1 MNTVVLIGNLGDAPR
16 IGTSKNVT
24 YGSFNLAVSSAFK
37 PKNGGDRAEHTDWFR
52 IVAFNGL
59 AQSLR
64 ALGKGDKIAV
74 RGRLQTKT
82 WEQEG
87 QRRYGVEIVAGEIQ
101 FLKVR
106 SWSEAPVE
114 PPAEDEDYSY
124 GGEDDPFGPPSE
136 GETVTAELP
145 NVNENPPVVDY
156 GE

>member
-106 SWSEAPVE
+106 SWSEAPGQ
-114 PPAEDEDYSY
+114 PAEEEEQFGDAP
-124 GGEDDPFGPPSE
+124 EDDPFGPPPE
-136 GETVTAELP
+136 GETLTADLV
-145 NVNENPPVVDY
+145 NVNDQHQFPDY
-156 GE
+156 E